1 MPVLFLTLLLQSFFP
16 IFDAPG
22 GEYIGLSAVN
32 TSDESAQVTVTLTG
46 NDGSVAGVGGITLA
60 SGNQTA
66 LLLREILNVET
77 TPASGWIQLDSSR
90 QGTEFFLASG
100 GDGLLGGAAPATSL
114 STTILLPNVRVDTGF
129 KELGATDTLVAIVHP
144 GSVFTT
150 TVTLELIGLDG
161 AVAGALT
168 RSLAIRSSLTL
179 RVSDAFGD
187 FMPDN
192 GVGGRTFEGYLRL
205 RSTLGIAAWQ
215 RVETPLVHT
224 VLRGRG
230 LEELDS
236 SGVVLAPY
244 FVFGGGYRSTL
255 NLINPSAESVSLE
268 LIAEDG
274 RGGTLGET
282 IQRTLGPGEVLRSD
296 VQALFRVVTIQTFP
310 GPTITGYVR
319 VRETGGGSIQLIG
332 SLDVASI
339 GQGTFTQS
347 GMSYPIG
354 DRRAESWVIPL
365 ALGGSNYYSGYA
377 IANPNELLAVQTD
390 VTIEVRD
397 SSGALIETSF
407 VSLSPRCQHATVTPR
422 EMTSGW
428 VRITSNMAVGLV
440 AAIGTADSS
449 VLEQVPASSN

>member
-16 IFDAPG
+16 IFNAPG

-32 TSDESAQVTVTLTG
+32 TSDEPAQVTVMLTG
-46 NDGSVAGVGGITLA
+46 NDGSVAGVGGMTLA
-60 SGNQTA
+60 SGNQKV

-77 TPASGWIQLDSSR
+77 TPASGWIQLNSSR

-144 GSVFTT
+144 GSVFAT

-161 AVAGALT
+161 AVAGTLT
-168 RSLAIRSSLTL
+168 RSLAVRGSLTL
-179 RVSDAFGD
+179 RVSDAFRD

-215 RVETPLVHT
+215 RVETPLLHT
-224 VLRGRG
+224 VLRGRA

-255 NLINPSAESVSLE
+255 NLINPSGESLSVE

-274 RGGTLGET
+274 RGGTIGEA
-282 IQRTLGPGEVLRSD
+282 IQRTLGPGEALRSD
-296 VQALFRVVTIQTFP
+296 VGTLFRVVTIQTFP

-339 GQGTFTQS
+339 GQGTFSQS
-347 GMSYPIG
+347 GMSYPVG
-354 DRRAESWVIPL
+354 DRRAENWVIPL
-365 ALGGSNYYSGYA
+365 ALGGSGYYSGYA
-377 IANPNELLAVQTD
+377 IANPNELLAAQTD

-397 SSGALIETSF
+397 SGGALIETSS
-407 VSLSPRCQHATVTPR
+407 VSLSPRRQHSAVTPR
-422 EMTSGW
+422 ELTSGW
-428 VRITSNMAVGLV
+428 VRITANMPVGLV

>member
-1 MPVLFLTLLLQSFFP
+1 MET
-16 IFDAPG
+16 DA
-22 GEYIGLSAVN
+22 A
-32 TSDESAQVTVTLTG
+32 DG
-46 NDGSVAGVGGITLA
+46 NPKE
-60 SGNQTA
+60 Q
-66 LLLREILNVET
+66 
-77 TPASGWIQLDSSR
+77 DSSR

-100 GDGLLGGAAPATSL
+100 GDGLLGGAAPAKSL

-144 GSVFTT
+144 GSVFVT

-161 AVAGALT
+161 AVAGTLT
-168 RSLAIRSSLTL
+168 RSLAVRGSLTL

-192 GVGGRTFEGYLRL
+192 GVGARTFKGYLRL
-205 RSTLGIAAWQ
+205 KSTLGIAAWQ
-215 RVETPLVHT
+215 RVGTPLVHT
-224 VLRGRG
+224 VLRGRS
-230 LEELDS
+230 LEELNS

-255 NLINPSAESVSLE
+255 NLINPSGDSVSLE

-274 RGGTLGET
+274 RGDTIGET
-282 IQRTLGPGEVLRSD
+282 IQRTLGPGEMLRSD

-332 SLDVASI
+332 SLDVASV
-339 GQGTFTQS
+339 GQGTFLKS

-365 ALGGSNYYSGYA
+365 ALGGSDYYSGYA
-377 IANPNELLAVQTD
+377 ITNPNELLAVQTD
-390 VTIEVRD
+390 VTIEVPD
-397 SSGALIETSF
+397 SSGALIETSS
-407 VSLSPRCQHATVTPR
+407 VSLSPRRQHAAVTPR
-422 EMTSGW
+422 ELTSGGSASPQ
-428 VRITSNMAVGLV
+428 TCPSGLSPPSAPPTPV
-440 AAIGTADSS
+440 SWNRCRR
-449 VLEQVPASSN
+449 VLTERLFEVFEQVLDRFDPYRQPQQCVGNS